1 MFPLRGLLYL
11 CRTSVAAH
19 RLPTLIK
26 KGPRHTIA
34 ASQGEKIIMNELVTA
49 INGIVWSP
57 ALIALCLGVG
67 LYFSVR
73 TRFLQVR
80 HVREMT
86 RLMLE
91 GKSSEQGVS
100 SFQALSMTLAGRV
113 GTGNIA
119 GVATAI
125 TFGGPGAVFWMWVV
139 AFLGASSAFVE
150 STLGQVYKEQIGK
163 QYRGGPAFYIEKGLG
178 MKWYAWLFAIV
189 TVFATGLLLPGVQSN
204 SIAEGMLTAL
214 KVDTTVTAT
223 VLAIALSF
231 IIFGGVK
238 RIASFAEVVVPFM
251 ALGYIVV
258 ACVIVFLHIDA
269 LPGVLKL
276 IFTSAFGLDAGF
288 GAIIGLAIMWGV
300 KRGVYS
306 NEAGQGTGPHASSA
320 AEVSHP
326 AKQGLVQGFS
336 VYIDTLFVCSATAF
350 MLLITGQ
357 YNVQGPDGAAMFT
370 GVKGVAAG
378 PGYVLTAL
386 ENVMPG
392 FGAIFVAVALLFFA
406 FTTIVAYYYI
416 AETNIAYMDR
426 HGRHPWLGFLLR
438 VALVASTVFG
448 AVKTADLAWA
458 LGDLG
463 VGLMAWLNII
473 AIVLLQGVAFKCLR
487 DYEAQKKAGKDP
499 QFDPKALGI
508 KNAHYWEQRKLK
520 ADSAAAEKAA
530 TVADSTQ

>member
-1 MFPLRGLLYL
+1 MNNLV
-11 CRTSVAAH
+11 S
-19 RLPTLIK
+19 
-26 KGPRHTIA
+26 TIN
-34 ASQGEKIIMNELVTA
+34 SII
-49 INGIVWSP
+49 WSP

-67 LYFSVR
+67 LYFSIR
-73 TRFLQVR
+73 SRFLQVR
-80 HVREMT
+80 HAREMI
-86 RLMLE
+86 RLMFE

-125 TFGGPGAVFWMWVV
+125 TFGGPGAVFWMWAV

-150 STLGQVYKEQIGK
+150 STLGQVYKEQIDK

-178 MKWYAWLFAIV
+178 MKWYALTFAFA
-189 TVFATGLLLPGVQSN
+189 TVFATGLLLPGVQAN
-204 SIAEGMLTAL
+204 SIAEGLQTAVGL
-214 KVDTTVTAT
+214 DRTVTAAGLAI
-223 VLAIALSF
+223 VLAF

-238 RIASFAEVVVPFM
+238 RIATFAEVVVPFM
-251 ALGYIVV
+251 ALGYILV
-258 ACVIVFLHIDA
+258 ALAIILMNLER
-269 LPGVLKL
+269 LPEVMAL
-276 IFTSAFGLDAGF
+276 IFRSAFGMDAGF
-288 GAIIGLAIMWGV
+288 GAILGLAIQWGV

-357 YNVQGPDGAAMFT
+357 YNVEGPDGKAMFT
-370 GVKGVAAG
+370 GVQGVASG
-378 PGYVLTAL
+378 PGYVQTAL

-416 AETNIAYMDR
+416 AETNISYIDR
-426 HGRHPWLGFLLR
+426 HARYPWLKLLLK
-438 VALVASTVFG
+438 AAIIAATVYG
-448 AVKTADLAWA
+448 TVKTADLAWA
-458 LGDLG
+458 LGDIG
-463 VGLMAWLNII
+463 VGLMAWLNLV
-473 AIVLLQGVAFKCLR
+473 AILLLRNVAFTCLR
-487 DYEAQKKAGKDP
+487 DYEAQKALGKDP
-499 QFDPKALGI
+499 QFDPVALGI
-508 KNAHYWEQRKLK
+508 KNADYWERRVIEDRRTASGK
-520 ADSAAAEKAA
+520 AEK
-530 TVADSTQ
+530 VVG